1 MWRVSTG
8 INEFSSEVFFVSSG
22 QDTISDYLVTSGHLL
37 TISHKGKMCIPQ
49 LVGEVEVHGCP

>member
-1 MWRVSTG
+1 MSTG